1 MKKVLCALL
10 CAPLMLSGCAGASY
24 NDEFISVNTLPY
36 EMEVDDGVSI
46 SLSDVNFYYLADSS
60 GYEYYPIAVVAFDRS
75 KVDDRAMHFL
85 QKDDTD
91 MVNCMIDSDSNNIDG
106 NFLPEVYEQVTDTEL
121 KYYFM
126 DSQKYREN
134 FEDIRGTV
142 FVKPIND
149 DSAEKHVQYMASFN
163 GQTNELKAYV
173 NHYEQM
179 PEEEKIALSTGI
191 NGGSPAKKAQKA
203 YTQASTETPT
213 PTATPT
219 PDPLAGAT
227 TSQRQALSKAKSYLN
242 LSGFSYQGLI
252 DQLSSQYGEG
262 FSVEDATFA
271 ADHCEADW
279 NAEALEKAKSYL
291 SMSGFSYQGI
301 IDQLSSNAGDKFT
314 VEQATYAADNC
325 GADWNQEAVEAGQSY
340 LQLGGFSRSR
350 LIEQLSSNSGSKFT
364 KEQATY
370 AADQLGL

>member
-1 MKKVLCALL
+1 MKKVFCLL
-10 CAPLMLSGCAGASY
+10 LATLMLAGCSNSSILTEGQHSVLDKQWDFLKSNGFNVVQIKKSNFEGFEAKKDSTTFNSVFYGTKENCAEDY
-24 NDEFISVNTLPY
+24 NARVYEVSNTLKDHYPEDLY
-36 EMEVDDGVSI
+36 GKLEEENEDGTYTCQNNVI
-46 SLSDVNFYYLADSS
+46 AHIIVHNDTYYFEAA
-60 GYEYYPIAVVAFDRS
+60 YNA
-75 KVDDRAMHFL
+75 
-85 QKDDTD
+85 
-91 MVNCMIDSDSNNIDG
+91 SDS
-106 NFLPEVYEQVTDTEL
+106 EET
-121 KYYFM
+121 
-126 DSQKYREN
+126 
-134 FEDIRGTV
+134 
-142 FVKPIND
+142 INL
-149 DSAEKHVQYMASFN
+149 MN
-163 GQTNELKAYV
+163 G
-173 NHYEQM
+173 M
-179 PEEEKIALSTGI
+179 PECI
-191 NGGSPAKKAQKA
+191 NGKSTAITGAPAETPTPTA
-203 YTQASTETPT
+203 TPTPTETPT

-271 ADHCEADW
+271 VDHCEADW